1 MRGELTLREE
11 RPGDEAAIG
20 RVLAAAFGGP
30 LEAALVEDLRA
41 AKALELSLVA
51 ERAGRQVQIVGHVA
65 LSAVTTP
72 DCEAQWRGLG
82 LAPIGVLP
90 EEQRCGTGAALVRR
104 ALELARESGAAF
116 VVLLGDPAFY
126 RRFGF
131 VPASSAGLRCVY
143 DAPPE
148 AFQVLELVPGA
159 LASLSGR
166 VLYAA
171 AFARFE

>member
-1 MRGELTLREE
+1 M
-11 RPGDEAAIG
+11 AFAIG
-20 RVLAAAFGGP
+20 PRPFLRRVGYQKVWAY
-30 LEAALVEDLRA
+30 
-41 AKALELSLVA
+41 
-51 ERAGRQVQIVGHVA
+51 
-65 LSAVTTP
+65 
-72 DCEAQWRGLG
+72 
-82 LAPIGVLP
+82 
-90 EEQRCGTGAALVRR
+90 
-104 ALELARESGAAF
+104 
-116 VVLLGDPAFY
+116 LGDPAFY